1 MDDLVWIPLRAL
13 IDAQAETIRVH
24 GGAPGVATRGLLESA
39 AERARSKFAY
49 AAEDQTIA
57 TLAAA
62 YGYGLCRN
70 HAFVDGN
77 KRIAF
82 IAVFMFLALNGWYL
96 DAPEQDATEMMLAV
110 ASGQAAEAELAA
122 WITRWARPEA

>member
-1 MDDLVWIPLRAL
+1 MWVPLRAL
-13 IDAQAETIRVH
+13 IDAQAATIRIH
-24 GGAPGVATRGLLESA
+24 GGALGVANAALLESA
-39 AERARSKFAY
+39 AERARTKFAY
-49 AAEDQTIA
+49 APDDQTIP

-96 DAPEQDATEMMLAV
+96 DAPEQDATDMMMAV
-110 ASGQAAEAELAA
+110 AAGIAGEEELAG
-122 WITRWARPEA
+122 WIGRWARAEA